1 MMTRRTIRWLLVATF
16 CSTVIAR
23 AESHA
28 PTSGFRAEFLGYLE
42 GTEKK
47 LLDLAGAFPAE
58 KYSWAPAEGIRS
70 VSKSLMHIAA
80 ANYFLAGSVG
90 MPIPEGVK
98 PQDLEKSIT
107 EKQEVIQALKKSLAH
122 VRQAALNVSDDD
134 GDKAVNV
141 FGRDSTYRA
150 VFLIMVG
157 HMSEHLG
164 QSIAYARMNGVVP
177 PWSAGGGEGGG

>member
-1 MMTRRTIRWLLVATF
+1 MRTRRTIQWLLLATF
-16 CSTVIAR
+16 CSTVVAH
-23 AESHA
+23 ADSHA

-58 KYSWAPAEGIRS
+58 KYGWRPAEGIRS
-70 VSKSLMHIAA
+70 VSESLMHIAA
-80 ANYFLAGSVG
+80 ANYFLAGAVG
-90 MPIPEGVK
+90 MSIPEGVN

-107 EKQEVIQALKKSLAH
+107 EKQAVIAALKESLAH

-134 GDKAVNV
+134 GDKAVKL

-150 VFLIMVG
+150 VFLIIVG
-157 HMSEHLG
+157 HNSEHLG
-164 QSIAYARMNGVVP
+164 QSIAYARMTGVVP
-177 PWSAGGGEGGG
+177 PWSAGGEEGGG

>member
-1 MMTRRTIRWLLVATF
+1 MKTSRAVQWLLVATF

-23 AESHA
+23 ADSHA

-58 KYSWAPAEGIRS
+58 KYGWRPAEGIRS
-70 VSKSLMHIAA
+70 VSESLMHIAA
-80 ANYFLAGSVG
+80 ANYFLAGAVG
-90 MPIPEGVK
+90 MSIPEGVK

-107 EKQEVIQALKKSLAH
+107 DKPEAIEALKKSLAH
-122 VRQAALNVSDDD
+122 VRQAALKVSDDD

-150 VFLIMVG
+150 VFLIIVG
-157 HMSEHLG
+157 HNSEHLG
-164 QSIAYARMNGVVP
+164 QAIAYARMNGVVP

>member
-1 MMTRRTIRWLLVATF
+1 MMTPRTVQWLLVATL
-16 CSTVIAR
+16 CSTSFAR
-23 AESHA
+23 AETAA

-58 KYSWAPAEGIRS
+58 KYSWRPAEGIRS
-70 VSKSLMHIAA
+70 VSESLMHIAG
-80 ANYFLAGSVG
+80 ANYFLAGAVG
-90 MPIPEGVK
+90 MPVPEGVK

-107 EKQEVIQALKKSLAH
+107 KKQEVIKALKKSLAH
-122 VRQAALNVSDDD
+122 VRHAALNVSDDD
-134 GDKAVNV
+134 GDKAVEL

-150 VFLIMVG
+150 VFLVIVG
-157 HMSEHLG
+157 HISEHLG

-177 PWSAGGGEGGG
+177 PWSAGGGEGGC

>member
-1 MMTRRTIRWLLVATF
+1 MMTTRSVRWLLVAAL
-16 CSTVIAR
+16 CSTYLAR
-23 AESHA
+23 AETAA

-58 KYSWAPAEGIRS
+58 KYSWRPAEGIRS
-70 VSKSLMHIAA
+70 VGESLMHIAA
-80 ANYFLAGSVG
+80 ANYFLAGAVG
-90 MPIPEGVK
+90 MSIPEGLK

-107 EKQEVIQALKKSLAH
+107 EKQEVIEALKESLAH

-134 GDKAVNV
+134 GDKAVKL

-150 VFLIMVG
+150 VFLVMLG
-157 HMSEHLG
+157 HISEHLG

-177 PWSAGGGEGGG
+177 PWSAGGGESGG